1 MAGRRQADVGGRVG
15 GAGRAVAEGRW
26 QKGGAGRELAGGGQ
40 KLSGALCLWHREEFP
55 SATSARC
62 VQARHRKTNRGLS
75 YAELGFFEAPLS

>member
-15 GAGRAVAEGRW
+15 GAGRAVPDGSWR
-26 QKGGAGRELAGGGQ
+26 AGGGQ